1 MDKLRQEQDEKGLLS
16 HKHALAQIRLEKVC
30 CPHVYICMYVIC
42 TCVQYVCVHTDECF
56 VIMYMCV
63 YIMHPC
69 MWLAM
74 M

>member
-1 MDKLRQEQDEKGLLS
+1 MDKLRQEQDEKALLR
-16 HKHALAQIRLEKVC
+16 HKHALAQMRLESVLSTC
-30 CPHVYICMYVIC
+30 VHVYVIC

-63 YIMHPC
+63 YTIYPC